1 MYLVYCYSKVEKK
14 LEVISVLRL
23 FDIEVISLTFKLFS
37 LVFNSRETSGIM
49 FMLSCLCFAV
59 VPVLL
64 YL

>member
-14 LEVISVLRL
+14 LEVINVLRL

-37 LVFNSRETSGIM
+37 PAFNSRETSGIM
-49 FMLSCLCFAV
+49 FILSCLCFAV
-59 VPVLL
+59 VPGLL